1 MLPIDDC
8 WVLASSVVS
17 VVADDELASPTFVW
31 LTVANEDFADAVVLF
46 RVARAAA
53 SSCVARDTLGGVDAP
68 VASDFVCVAGA
79 AAAAGPVVDGAERLV
94 ARGVTRGA
102 VRLTAFDSVP
112 PVSGALPDTAVDGAT
127 AAAAAFK
134 SGVVRRVL
142 LVSAVI
148 AGDARVDRITACAT
162 TSFCVSKL
170 VPVYMQQ
177 AKKHILLNRTSAA
190 NAIDAQ
196 PNGACATERDTG
208 ASPPRKSYNNTE
220 PTSRSMMVTC
230 CTHTTDSYNSPVDV
244 PTATK

>member
-1 MLPIDDC
+1 M
-8 WVLASSVVS
+8 VS

-68 VASDFVCVAGA
+68 VASDLVCVAGAAAA

-127 AAAAAFK
+127 AAAAALK

-170 VPVYMQQ
+170 VSV
-177 AKKHILLNRTSAA
+177 
-190 NAIDAQ
+190 
-196 PNGACATERDTG
+196 
-208 ASPPRKSYNNTE
+208 
-220 PTSRSMMVTC
+220 
-230 CTHTTDSYNSPVDV
+230 
-244 PTATK
+244 